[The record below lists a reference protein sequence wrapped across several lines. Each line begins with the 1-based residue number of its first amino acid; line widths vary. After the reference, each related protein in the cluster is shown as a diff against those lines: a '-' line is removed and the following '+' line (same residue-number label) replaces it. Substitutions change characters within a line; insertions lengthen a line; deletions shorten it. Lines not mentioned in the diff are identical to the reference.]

1 MQHSEVHTVLGD
13 VSRLLEQR
21 VVLVMHD
28 VALLFGRD
36 GLVHVLFD
44 DEVRG
49 VTARRGRDVEMQ
61 RVTRSQPPL
70 AR

>member
-36 GLVHVLFD
+36 GLVHVLLD

-49 VTARRGRDVEMQ
+49 VSARRG
-61 RVTRSQPPL
+61 
-70 AR
+70 